1 MRVKATSRSRDLEVD
16 QFLIK
21 SYKKYL
27 LGVFSVTLSL
37 SRARSR

>member
-21 SYKKYL
+21 SYL